1 MKKIYSNLIFIFI
14 FSFLLIIIFYLSSTI
29 NSTIKIAARDLE
41 VDYFIK
47 KEVELSRQDLKDYK
61 INDKIL
67 KSDLF
72 LKSINLK
79 NDSKIEKGRS
89 ENIFLK
95 ELSN

>member
-61 INDKIL
+61 INAN
-67 KSDLF
+67 SF
-72 LKSINLK
+72 INT
-79 NDSKIEKGRS
+79 
-89 ENIFLK
+89 NIT
-95 ELSN
+95 